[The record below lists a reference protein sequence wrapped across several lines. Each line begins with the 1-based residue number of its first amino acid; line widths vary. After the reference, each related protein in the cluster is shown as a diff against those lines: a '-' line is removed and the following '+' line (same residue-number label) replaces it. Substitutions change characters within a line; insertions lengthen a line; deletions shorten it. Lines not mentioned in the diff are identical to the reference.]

1 MVWFWLSRNKI
12 LMKSYVGQKS
22 FISLVSH
29 FKWTIFHRSE
39 PTKHYCETTS
49 VFVFEPISEPR
60 YGHVFS
66 VRWTICGWCVQTDV
80 PTNHQDQNLSF
91 NYTSKFKN
99 PSRFFWWGILMYS
112 EWHFFCWMDFDTTC
126 YLAEEWEVFKVD
138 FPESLLFLFMHTT
151 LKSIMCW

>member
-1 MVWFWLSRNKI
+1 
-12 LMKSYVGQKS
+12 MKSYVGQKS
-22 FISLVSH
+22 FVSLVSH
-29 FKWTIFHRSE
+29 FKWTIFHRSD
-39 PTKHYCETTS
+39 
-49 VFVFEPISEPR
+49 F
-60 YGHVFS
+60 
-66 VRWTICGWCVQTDV
+66 WTHKTLLWNYIGFCLWTYLWAQIWPCFQCAVDNMWMMC
-80 PTNHQDQNLSF
+80 PNWRPHQPSRSKSKL
-91 NYTSKFKN
+91 YISKFKK